1 MSNKHQVLS
10 SKDINLEQLSRTLL
24 RIVAQLPKTEYYFS
38 KSNGQNR
45 RQADEHQLTNLSNP
59 ASDKDTTQG

>member
-1 MSNKHQVLS
+1 MSNN
-10 SKDINLEQLSRTLL
+10 DINLEQLSQTLL
-24 RIVAQLPKTEYYFS
+24 RIVAHLPKSEYHFS

-59 ASDKDTTQG
+59 ASDTDTTQG